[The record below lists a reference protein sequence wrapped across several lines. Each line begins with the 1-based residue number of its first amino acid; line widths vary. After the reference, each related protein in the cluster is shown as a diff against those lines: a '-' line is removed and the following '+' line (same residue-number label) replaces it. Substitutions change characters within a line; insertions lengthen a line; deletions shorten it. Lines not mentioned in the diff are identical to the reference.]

1 MDTEAVQPQEASLT
15 VNEQVIVMSSHE
27 TIRVLE
33 VGVDTPLPAEED
45 RKPLEMPPGEVARSS
60 PGKTGHPG
68 REEVPPSTQSSC
80 SGEAAGKA
88 KPAARASPSTVPS
101 VGTFSHATSQQPQT
115 LAPLA
120 VQATPQYC
128 RSSGR
133 SAGAGCVDIS
143 YSNGRC
149 PSRIDG
155 CFSYRGNFQT
165 AYSQFASRCRAE
177 HSHPSAGAA
186 CPAAA
191 GCGPAPAPPPDPWR
205 LPHRTRPAPHP
216 ATARCSTHAA
226 RGQAVRDA
234 DPDHRPTC
242 WICL

>member
-1 MDTEAVQPQEASLT
+1 MDPEAVQTQEAPLT

-33 VGVDTPLPAEED
+33 VGVDAPPPAEED
-45 RKPLEMPPGEVARSS
+45 RKPSEMPPGEGARGSPRGSS
-60 PGKTGHPG
+60 DPG
-68 REEVPPSTQSSC
+68 REEVPPSTETSC
-80 SGEAAGKA
+80 STETAGKT
-88 KPAARASPSTVPS
+88 KPAAGASPSSGPPS
-101 VGTFSHATSQQPQT
+101 GTFGHAASQQPQP

-120 VQATPQYC
+120 APQYC

-149 PSRIDG
+149 PSRTDG

-165 AYSQFASRCRAE
+165 TYSQSASRCRPQ
-177 HSHPSAGAA
+177 HGDTGPGAA

-191 GCGPAPAPPPDPWR
+191 GRGAAPAPPPAAERVPPGVR
-205 LPHRTRPAPHP
+205 RAQPAPHP
-216 ATARCSTHAA
+216 AAARCSAHAA
-226 RGQAVRDA
+226 RGEAA
-234 DPDHRPTC
+234 
-242 WICL
+242 

>member
-45 RKPLEMPPGEVARSS
+45 RKALEIPPGEVARGS
-60 PGKTGHPG
+60 PRETSHPG
-68 REEVPPSTQSSC
+68 REDNNPPSTQSSC

-88 KPAARASPSTVPS
+88 KAAAGASPSTVPS
-101 VGTFSHATSQQPQT
+101 VSTFSHATSQQPQM

-120 VQATPQYC
+120 LQATPQYC

-149 PSRIDG
+149 PSRTDG

-165 AYSQFASRCRAE
+165 TYSQSASCRRAE
-177 HSHPSAGAA
+177 HNHHPSAGAA
-186 CPAAA
+186 CPAPA
-191 GCGPAPAPPPDPWR
+191 GCGPAPAPPPDPR
-205 LPHRTRPAPHP
+205 R
-216 ATARCSTHAA
+216 
-226 RGQAVRDA
+226 
-234 DPDHRPTC
+234 
-242 WICL
+242 